1 MKLKIYKRGNYKNW
15 RGRIYIPQ
23 ELSPTKKKQEIYI
36 SSGTDDFKKAERIL
50 NDWFLD
56 IRYELKNGKFQGT
69 LPILNIINKTLNHY
83 TRRFELKE
91 ITKIQFNNFKNYI
104 KPFER
109 FIVKEKIKN
118 FSRNTLSTHFLEFR
132 KLENPN
138 YRNTSYRQEINAIR
152 LTMNYA
158 LDHELIS
165 ESDLPKYPRIERE
178 DNRRTFFRPNE
189 YKKLLNMSKKRMNDP
204 LISSDVRFQRAR
216 LHYWI
221 IFVTGSGLRV
231 SESLRLKFN
240 DLQAFEDQKTKEK
253 YLNILLSEGKTRA
266 REVRTES
273 SSYYAITKLKE
284 LYLKNNL
291 SIQQNQNIFQTQT
304 FAKSLRNLVTA
315 CDLYQDRRFNKKRDG
330 KSFRQTY
337 ISWEC
342 LKNKRPLSWIA
353 MNCGNSI
360 AVIESNYINNLRQ
373 EDYDDWNENNK
384 IVAIT
389 I

>member
-1 MKLKIYKRGNYKNW
+1 
-15 RGRIYIPQ
+15 
-23 ELSPTKKKQEIYI
+23 
-36 SSGTDDFKKAERIL
+36 
-50 NDWFLD
+50 
-56 IRYELKNGKFQGT
+56 
-69 LPILNIINKTLNHY
+69 
-83 TRRFELKE
+83 
-91 ITKIQFNNFKNYI
+91 
-104 KPFER
+104 
-109 FIVKEKIKN
+109 
-118 FSRNTLSTHFLEFR
+118 
-132 KLENPN
+132 
-138 YRNTSYRQEINAIR
+138 
-152 LTMNYA
+152 
-158 LDHELIS
+158 
-165 ESDLPKYPRIERE
+165 
-178 DNRRTFFRPNE
+178 
-189 YKKLLNMSKKRMNDP
+189 MNDP

-384 IVAIT
+384 VVAIS